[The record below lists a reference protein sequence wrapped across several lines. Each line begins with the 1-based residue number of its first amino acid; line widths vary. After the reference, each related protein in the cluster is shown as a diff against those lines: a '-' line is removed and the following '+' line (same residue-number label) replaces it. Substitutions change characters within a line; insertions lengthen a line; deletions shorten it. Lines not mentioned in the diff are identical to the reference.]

1 MGRLCLAACVHC
13 ACSPQTGAHCLFHGL
28 QVQHHES
35 CNINLHGR
43 SEFEASNVTL
53 RGNQLFEVPDGY
65 KMTVSAGP
73 NGTIRSSLTPLQTEP
88 SWQWKYTMDATSNIR
103 LQLEKAS
110 SLRQRDQFEFDAVPL
125 SYII

>member
-1 MGRLCLAACVHC
+1 MLPSNRCL
-13 ACSPQTGAHCLFHGL
+13 LFVLWL
-28 QVQHHES
+28 QVQRHES

-65 KMTVSAGP
+65 KMSASAGP

-110 SLRQRDQFEFDAVPL
+110 GLRQRDQFEFDAIPL